1 MLVSKNR
8 LERTKNCN
16 IGFYLKLSLLLILFS
31 VIHYALGYVPR
42 IQYTIGIVSLL
53 LILNYYRAIY
63 FIFIFMFSFAGAV
76 YFPVSFLYGSPS
88 LTITTSLSYTNL
100 NETIDFILSISN
112 YLLLISSLIL
122 VIGYVCATFKL
133 KIKRKVKIIAFCIFI
148 SVLLYG
154 PIKDYKNEGY
164 FNILN
169 TGYPEVKFI
178 KDFYY
183 AKEETKKLFSLMSEK
198 DEFQPGNVTTL
209 FDTYVVVIGESARR
223 DFMHAYGFP
232 VNNTPF
238 MSSANG
244 ILFTHYISAGA
255 TTQHS
260 LINSLSI
267 PPKIANNI
275 ISLAK
280 KRGFI
285 TYWLSN
291 QGAVGFNDTPIAAI
305 GRKADYS
312 FFLKKGNSSDSR
324 ASNDAELL
332 PEIAKAINSSQQ
344 KKVIVIHLM
353 GSHPRACSRTNGQY
367 DTFYKNKEIS
377 CYVQS
382 IKNTDKLLAAIHQY
396 LTESHSKWS
405 MMYFSDHGLGFSG
418 KNNSEELKL
427 IHEDRY
433 KQGFE
438 IPLFITA
445 YNAKERQYI
454 TAQRSALNFFSLF
467 SQWSGIGDNRIDNS
481 CAMISNDKCKN
492 QNHVLNFNDKL
503 VDYKKLPIDLA
514 P

>member
-1 MLVSKNR
+1 MFRKIKDCN
-8 LERTKNCN
+8 NCL
-16 IGFYLKLSLLLILFS
+16 YVKLLFLFILFS
-31 VIHYALGYVPR
+31 LIHYGLGYIPR
-42 IQYTIGIVSLL
+42 VQYTIGIISLL
-53 LILNYYRAIY
+53 VLLNQNRAIY
-63 FIFIFMFSFAGAV
+63 FIFVLMFSIIGSA

-88 LTITTSLSYTNL
+88 LTIATSLSYTNL
-100 NETIDFILSISN
+100 SEALDFILSIPN
-112 YLLLISSLIL
+112 YLLLMSLLIL
-122 VIGYVCATFKL
+122 ILGYICATYKLQVNNKL
-133 KIKRKVKIIAFCIFI
+133 KIICFFIFI
-148 SVLLYG
+148 SILLYG
-154 PIKDYKNEGY
+154 PIKDYKNEGQ

-169 TGYPEVKFI
+169 TGYPEFKFI

-183 AKEETKKLFSLMSEK
+183 AKEETRKLFSLVSQK
-198 DEFQPGNVTTL
+198 DDFQQSNVITS
-209 FDTYVVVIGESARR
+209 FDTYVMVIGESARR
-223 DFMHAYGFP
+223 DFMNAYGFHI
-232 VNNTPF
+232 NNTPF
-238 MSSANG
+238 MSSVNG
-244 ILFTHYISAGA
+244 ILFTNYISAGA

-260 LINSLSI
+260 LINSLSM

-291 QGAVGFNDTPIAAI
+291 QGAVGLNDTPAAAI
-305 GRKADYS
+305 GKKADYS

-324 ASNDAELL
+324 ASNDDELL

-344 KKVIVIHLM
+344 KKFIVIHLM

-367 DTFYKNKEIS
+367 DNFYKNEEIS

-382 IKNTDKLLAAIHQY
+382 IKNTDKLLATIHHY

-405 MMYFSDHGLGFSG
+405 MMYFSDHGLGYTG
-418 KNNSEELKL
+418 KNNSEELRL

-438 IPLFITA
+438 VPLFISA
-445 YNAKERQYI
+445 YNSKKRQYI

-481 CAMISNDKCKN
+481 CAMISNDECKN

-503 VDYKKLPIDLA
+503 VNYTKLPTDMA